1 MKKKYLFL
9 IVMIIILIIV
19 LVGVFMLERHFKKE
33 EENYDFEIY
42 FFNAGKAD
50 AILLSKDNKYI
61 MIDTGEEDLSNTIL
75 NYFKNNNI
83 TKLDYLIITHFD
95 KDHVGSASKIIDN
108 IEIGEVLESNY
119 PKDSIYYN
127 NYRTSLKNK
136 NIEARVISGNYEI
149 SLSDVKLIVN
159 GPETTYDKNESNNS
173 SLIVSAI
180 YKNNKFLFMGD
191 AENQRIKDF
200 LETNTEK
207 YDFIKVPY
215 HGHYL
220 KRFENI
226 LENNTFK
233 YAVITSSS
241 KELEDMRTID
251 SLNKYNIKYYLT
263 RLGNLRVLSDG
274 ENIIVKQ

>member
-1 MKKKYLFL
+1 MKKGYLFL
-9 IVMIIILIIV
+9 IIVLIAV

-127 NYRTSLKNK
+127 NYRTSLANK
-136 NIEARVISGNYEI
+136 NIEAKVISGNYEI
-149 SLSDVKLIVN
+149 SLSDVKLIIN

-173 SLIVSAI
+173 SLIVSAT

-241 KELEDMRTID
+241 EELEDSRTID
-251 SLNKYNIKYYLT
+251 SLNKYNVKYYLT
-263 RLGNLRVLSDG
+263 RLGNIRVLSDG

>member
-1 MKKKYLFL
+1 MKKGYLFL
-9 IVMIIILIIV
+9 IIVLIAI

-127 NYRTSLKNK
+127 N
-136 NIEARVISGNYEI
+136 
-149 SLSDVKLIVN
+149 
-159 GPETTYDKNESNNS
+159 
-173 SLIVSAI
+173 
-180 YKNNKFLFMGD
+180 
-191 AENQRIKDF
+191 
-200 LETNTEK
+200 
-207 YDFIKVPY
+207 
-215 HGHYL
+215 
-220 KRFENI
+220 
-226 LENNTFK
+226 
-233 YAVITSSS
+233 
-241 KELEDMRTID
+241 
-251 SLNKYNIKYYLT
+251 
-263 RLGNLRVLSDG
+263 
-274 ENIIVKQ
+274 